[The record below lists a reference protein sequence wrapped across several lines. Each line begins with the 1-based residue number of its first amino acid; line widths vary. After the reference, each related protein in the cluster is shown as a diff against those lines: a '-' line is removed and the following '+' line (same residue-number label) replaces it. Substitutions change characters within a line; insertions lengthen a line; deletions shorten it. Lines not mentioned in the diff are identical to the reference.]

1 MTNDN
6 TLLTLK
12 RKVATEYPL
21 TGVSDTEKA
30 NALTILINLPV
41 EHTPNGYLVTALK
54 NASEAEAKQLQSYTT
69 IARIKYDSDRQTA
82 YAIFEDIYNVLDFG
96 YLVNGLLDA
105 PAF

>member
-1 MTNDN
+1 MTNDT

-12 RKVATEYPL
+12 QKVATEYPL
-21 TGVSDTEKA
+21 TGVSDSQKA
-30 NALTILINLPV
+30 GALTILINLPV

-54 NASEAEAKQLQSYTT
+54 DASETDAKQLQSYTT
-69 IARIKYDSDRQTA
+69 IARIKYDADRLTA
-82 YAIFEDIYNVLDFG
+82 YAIFDDPYNVLDFG